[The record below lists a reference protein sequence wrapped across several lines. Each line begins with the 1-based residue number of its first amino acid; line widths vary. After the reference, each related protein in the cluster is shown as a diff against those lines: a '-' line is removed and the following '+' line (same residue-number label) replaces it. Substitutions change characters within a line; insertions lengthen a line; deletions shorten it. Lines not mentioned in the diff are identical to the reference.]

1 VESNALSKK
10 LKIAIVLDRFV
21 PSRGGENYFSSLAQ
35 GLSERGHDV
44 HIFAMKVE
52 KDPNATYQVHRISA
66 WKYPRS
72 LMLLSFILNSGR
84 ILRSYD
90 FDIIHGVGWNLA
102 MNVFNPHGG
111 VEEAYL
117 KQEFLSI
124 TNPLYYA
131 YKFVKRY
138 LSVQHHIK
146 IWVRRKQYRS
156 NKVKRIIAI
165 SEMIKKDI
173 LRYHPIPE
181 KKIAVIFN
189 TVNLERFHPRNVEL
203 HREEKRKSLGIDR
216 NTILLAFAGNNYR
229 LKGLEPLLRSLVLL
243 RERFPKTPFRLLV
256 LGRGN
261 RRRYTRF
268 AKRIGISD
276 LILFVGHV
284 GEVEQFYAA
293 SDIYVHPTFYDSCSL
308 TVLEA
313 LASGLPVITTR
324 FNGAADAILSKE
336 GGEVIENPA
345 NVESLAESIAY
356 YFDEDRRKKA
366 RVVTRQWMEK
376 YSPANHIED
385 ILRVYDE
392 IVKEKGSHMF
402 GVHT

>member
-1 VESNALSKK
+1 VESNALSKT

-72 LMLLSFILNSGR
+72 LMLLSFILKSGR
-84 ILRSYD
+84 ILRSYN

-156 NKVKRIIAI
+156 DKVKRIIAI

-173 LRYHPIPE
+173 LRYHRIPE

-229 LKGLEPLLRSLVLL
+229 LKGLEPLLRSLALL

-261 RRRYTRF
+261 RRRYTRL

-276 LILFVGHV
+276 LIVFLGHV

-324 FNGAADAILSKE
+324 FNGAADAILSDE
-336 GGEVIENPA
+336 GGKVLDDPKD
-345 NVESLAESIAY
+345 VKTLAEAIAI
-356 YFDEDRRKKA
+356 FLGRERREKA
-366 RVVTRQWMEK
+366 RMITRRWVEK
-376 YSPANHIED
+376 YTPEYNAEKT
-385 ILRVYDE
+385 LEVYYRVLEETGGNVNLD
-392 IVKEKGSHMF
+392 
-402 GVHT
+402 